1 MFQDRFDPAIRR
13 YRYRVRYRYRN
24 ITALEHEPQ
33 ENHSD
38 RISAILTKLGGRGC
52 LIRENRLL
60 SNREPDYS
68 DPESDS
74 EKKTSINCYSN
85 YSNRTL
91 LCCLEPKLLL
101 VGLPG
106 GLERAIARFL
116 GTEMFRK
123 RQRGDDGSGLSYTE
137 EIFQ

>member
-60 SNREPDYS
+60 NNREPV
-68 DPESDS
+68 DS

-91 LCCLEPKLLL
+91 LCCLEPK
-101 VGLPG
+101 
-106 GLERAIARFL
+106 I
-116 GTEMFRK
+116 
-123 RQRGDDGSGLSYTE
+123 
-137 EIFQ
+137 